1 MGYPETYFL
10 DKDVPPLQ
18 VLVLSSLHL
27 PLLATAVFLSFHDT
41 NIRAISTG
49 KNLAIS
55 LSQSSVW
62 PALCSHGLRFLPSL
76 LAGLAA
82 HLLAVLSL
90 CRDLDLQQ
98 PEGVERCEASLPP
111 SLALLQGVNMGLA
124 SLGLCL
130 ASLTF
135 VSSTEHVWRYRPRR
149 SWHILAA
156 VFVLLAGQVLYLLQ
170 LGLASLQ
177 PSLPPEA
184 WAVLGCSVPLT
195 AAVNELIKRNQIK
208 SNVRFQKRA
217 RLEFGTKLGINS
229 PF

>member
-1 MGYPETYFL
+1 
-10 DKDVPPLQ
+10 
-18 VLVLSSLHL
+18 
-27 PLLATAVFLSFHDT
+27 
-41 NIRAISTG
+41 
-49 KNLAIS
+49 
-55 LSQSSVW
+55 
-62 PALCSHGLRFLPSL
+62 
-76 LAGLAA
+76 
-82 HLLAVLSL
+82 
-90 CRDLDLQQ
+90 
-98 PEGVERCEASLPP
+98 
-111 SLALLQGVNMGLA
+111 MGLA
-124 SLGLCL
+124 SVGLCL

-156 VFVLLAGQVLYLLQ
+156 VSFLLAGQLLYLLR

-177 PSLPPEA
+177 PSLPAEA
-184 WAVLGCSVPLT
+184 WAVIGCSVPLT